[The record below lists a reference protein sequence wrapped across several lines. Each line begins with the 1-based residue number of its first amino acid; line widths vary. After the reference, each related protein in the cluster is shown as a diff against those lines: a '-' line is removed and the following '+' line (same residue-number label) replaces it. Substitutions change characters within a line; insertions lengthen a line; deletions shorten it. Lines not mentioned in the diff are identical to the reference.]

1 MSDLF
6 VGSPQQNIPVAA
18 LPAGVHP
25 PAGSG
30 IIFEAWM
37 DSQASAI
44 CRGEWDGWPCQL
56 SFALLRDA
64 VHSAGG
70 DEGAL
75 WLVDDIKR
83 ELRPCFSTGSHIEI
97 FLKEIRQ
104 PLSAGLISMVFF
116 TENSICESDVGARKE
131 YSPLVDLQLGAK
143 TRAMIA
149 IPVFFAQRCRGVFS
163 TVLFEKE
170 NEEEIKDSFRQV
182 DFDTLSR
189 AAALWSELMDSQLA
203 GIGLR
208 FGAAGH
214 GS

>member
-83 ELRPCFSTGSHIEI
+83 ELRPCFSTGSRIEM
-97 FLKEIRQ
+97 FL
-104 PLSAGLISMVFF
+104 
-116 TENSICESDVGARKE
+116 RK
-131 YSPLVDLQLGAK
+131 YANRSV
-143 TRAMIA
+143 RA
-149 IPVFFAQRCRGVFS
+149 
-163 TVLFEKE
+163 
-170 NEEEIKDSFRQV
+170 
-182 DFDTLSR
+182 
-189 AAALWSELMDSQLA
+189 
-203 GIGLR
+203 
-208 FGAAGH
+208 
-214 GS
+214 

>member
-1 MSDLF
+1 MKDLL
-6 VGSPQQNIPVAA
+6 VESSHQNILAAA

-30 IIFEAWM
+30 IVFDAWM

-44 CRGEWDGWPCQL
+44 CRGEWEGWPCQQ
-56 SFALLRDA
+56 SFDLLREA
-64 VHSAGG
+64 VHSAGA

-75 WLVDDIKR
+75 WLVDDLKR
-83 ELRPCFSTGSHIEI
+83 ELRPCFSVGSHVGI
-97 FLKEIRQ
+97 FLREIRQ

-116 TENSICESDVGARKE
+116 TENSICESDVSSRKE
-131 YSPLVDLQLGAK
+131 YSPHVDLRLGAK
-143 TRAMIA
+143 TKAMIA

-163 TVLFEKE
+163 VVLFEKE
-170 NEEEIKDSFRQV
+170 NEGGIKDSFQQV

-203 GIGLR
+203 GIGLQ
-208 FGAAGH
+208 FSATGH
-214 GS
+214 RS

>member
-1 MSDLF
+1 MTDLF
-6 VGSPQQNIPVAA
+6 MGAPQPNIPVTA

-25 PAGSG
+25 PAVSG

-44 CRGEWDGWPCQL
+44 CRGEWDGWPCQQ
-56 SFALLRDA
+56 SFALLREA
-64 VHSAGG
+64 VHFAGG
-70 DEGAL
+70 DEGVL

-83 ELRPCFSTGSHIEI
+83 ELRPCFSTGSHMEI
-97 FLKEIRQ
+97 FLQEMCQ
-104 PLSAGLISMVFF
+104 PLGEGLISMVFF

-131 YSPLVDLQLGAK
+131 YAPLVDLQLGAK
-143 TRAMIA
+143 TQAMIA

-163 TVLFEKE
+163 AVLFEKE
-170 NEEEIKDSFRQV
+170 EVIKDSFRRV
-182 DFDTLSR
+182 DFETLSR

-208 FGAAGH
+208 FGATRH
-214 GS
+214 GT

>member
-1 MSDLF
+1 MTDLF
-6 VGSPQQNIPVAA
+6 VGSQQPNIPVA
-18 LPAGVHP
+18 LPAGIHP
-25 PAGSG
+25 PAGFG
-30 IIFEAWM
+30 IVFEAWM

-44 CRGEWDGWPCQL
+44 CRGEWEGWPCQE
-56 SFALLRDA
+56 SFDLLREA
-64 VHSAGG
+64 VRFVGA

-75 WLVDDIKR
+75 WLVDDLKR
-83 ELRPCFSTGSHIEI
+83 QLRPCFSTGSRLEI

-131 YSPLVDLQLGAK
+131 YSPLVDLQLGAE

-149 IPVFFAQRCRGVFS
+149 IPVFFAQRCRGIFS
-163 TVLFEKE
+163 AVLFDKE
-170 NEEEIKDSFRQV
+170 NEKEIKDSFRQV

-208 FGAAGH
+208 FGATGH
-214 GS
+214 QS